1 MFPVTVLEVVV
12 PLRVEWVG
20 RPFDLD
26 MSLLFYLFCYFDQA
40 VARSRIGEVPTTS
53 IVMQKVAFGDPA
65 SGFIRVAALAPSVD
79 SSPHKAVDLG
89 KHLGADNVPMVVGP
103 ASEYGVE
110 FVDELIRRS
119 PFVAFTNGSY
129 LLLDTLETGLA
140 GRDLQFCRFP
150 VGPGMFP
157 DSLSQKVKTFVD
169 RGDFGLFFG
178 EADPSYR
185 KKCLQFGN
193 EVFQRFPVVG
203 GDDEIIRVSDEVDV
217 MASTEALRLPLHQW
231 LHAI

>member
-1 MFPVTVLEVVV
+1 M
-12 PLRVEWVG
+12 RVEWISC
-20 RPFDLD
+20 RLDLD
-26 MSLLFYLFCYFDQA
+26 MPLPFYRFCYVDQA
-40 VARSRIGEVPTTS
+40 VARSRVGEAPAAPIIT
-53 IVMQKVAFGDPA
+53 QKVAIGDPA
-65 SGFIRVAALAPSVD
+65 SGFVRVATFAPSVD
-79 SSPHKAVDLG
+79 STPYKVIDFG
-89 KHLGADNVPMVVGP
+89 KRLSTNDVPMLVCP
-103 ASEYGVE
+103 ASEHRVE
-110 FVDELIRRS
+110 FVDERIRRS
-119 PFVAFTNGSY
+119 AFMAFTNGSD
-129 LLLDTLETGLA
+129 LLLDALETGLT